1 MATKIRGMTIEIGAD
16 TSKFDKVM
24 GKTYNQ
30 LNKLDKAMREINS
43 LLKKA
48 PNDKDLYSQSFTTLN
63 KQIEVSKERLAELNK
78 AYKILEKD
86 FKDGKVGQDELMA
99 LQREIKA
106 TEQKIRSFEGSLKS
120 MGQKSSTF
128 AELTGKIQIFD
139 EKIGKTKETL
149 GKLNEA
155 LKLDPKNVDVARE
168 KQVILG
174 QAISQ
179 TKEKLELV
187 KSAQEEALKEFNKG
201 ELAREEYAKISA
213 EVVKTTGELKT
224 LTLEASE
231 GYKKLNEMGD
241 KLNSFGDKANSI
253 GNSMTMKVT
262 APIVGMFTA
271 ATKEAIDLESAMAG
285 VHKTTDMTEAELS
298 QMKDTFVEM
307 SKEGP
312 VAAKDFAAIGEMAG
326 QLGIKKENIADF
338 AKTISDL
345 TIATNLTKEQGS
357 MDLARF
363 MNITQMSQDEVSNL
377 GSAIVDLGNK
387 FATSEAEIVQMGLR
401 LAAQGKIIG
410 LTEAQTMGLATA
422 LSAVGLRSEQG
433 GSAMSRVMLK
443 MNTAVLST
451 KEKVQVLNQ
460 SLEGTGFSI
469 EDVNRAISKGGKEG
483 KEQLE
488 AIAESIGMTADDL
501 KELAS
506 SSEESANKLEILG
519 KVSGLGAEG
528 FAKAWREDPMRAITA
543 FIDGIHTMTEK
554 NEDLSSVFKALGIN
568 GIREI
573 DTIQRLASANT
584 NLKNAVDTST
594 KAYKENAALAKE
606 VAIFAETNAARFKQL
621 KNNLVAFGLKV
632 ADTLLPVMEDTVS
645 WLIEMADKA
654 SKLDP
659 KQIKFW
665 VKALLGLAALG
676 PSIKAVGILSK
687 GLGGLFK
694 VAGDVAGNM
703 KLLKGGLS
711 LAGAETGLFSKG
723 IAQLAFAL
731 GPKGLL
737 VAAIAGGAI
746 YGFKKLNDHMK
757 EACIQSDV
765 FGEEVSEGTK
775 KAVGGFLELD
785 KEATTALN
793 GLKASGDIVS
803 KETVETISGHF
814 ASLGGEIA
822 KKVDEKKEEA
832 VGSIRKMYEE
842 MGVERNAHNMAIESG
857 VERVYANISKRTEE
871 GEARIKEILEKASS
885 DKRTLT
891 EEERAEIDK
900 IQTQMRDDG
909 IKVLSESEKEYA
921 VIRQRM
927 KDQAGILST
936 EQAAK
941 LVKDSLETKEKT
953 IAEAEEEYATRIGI
967 AEELRAQ
974 GTEESAKLADE
985 IIENARK
992 VREKTIKDAEERHEK
1007 IVKEAK
1013 EQAKGHVGEVN
1024 WETGE
1029 ILKGWEL
1036 FSKNMGENWD
1046 GFWKSVDE
1054 TVERWGKQISG
1065 SWNNAKTSVKTWFKN
1080 LWEDINITLD
1090 GFVIQMKRKINTQ
1103 IDNFKKL
1110 PGKIADK
1117 ITQGWN
1123 SVTKG
1128 LYDLFIKPFETIVEN
1143 IKKMFDFTMPMPRIP
1158 RPHIQWQE
1166 YQVLNTSFSI
1176 PAGINWYKKGA
1187 IFTKPTMFNTPYG
1200 MKGVGEA
1207 GPEAVLPIEK
1217 LSDIFVD
1224 TMAKLEGS
1232 TGGDIY
1238 ISGNEFVVRN
1248 DNDIELIAK
1257 ELQKMIDRKRRGLGL

>member
-1 MATKIRGMTIEIGAD
+1 MTIEIGAD

-24 GKTYNQ
+24 GRTYNQ
-30 LNKLDKAMREINS
+30 LKKLDTAMREINS

-48 PNDKDLYSQSFTTLN
+48 PNDKDLYGQAFTNLK
-63 KQIEVSKERLAELNK
+63 KQVEVSKERLIELRE

-86 FKDGKVGQDELMA
+86 FKNGKVGQDTLMA

-106 TEQKIRSFEGSLKS
+106 TEQNIRSFEGSLKS
-120 MGQKSSTF
+120 MSQKSSVF

-139 EKIGKTKETL
+139 DKIGKTKETL
-149 GKLNEA
+149 GKLNDA
-155 LKLDPKNVDVARE
+155 LKLDPKNIDLAKE

-174 QAISQ
+174 QAINQ
-179 TKEKLELV
+179 TKEKLDLV
-187 KSAQEEALKEFNKG
+187 KAAQTEALKEFEKG
-201 ELAREEYAKISA
+201 NLAREEYSKISA
-213 EVVKTTGELKT
+213 EVVKTTGELKK

-241 KLNSFGDKANSI
+241 KLNSFGDKANSL

-285 VHKTTDMTEAELS
+285 VHKTTDMTEAELN

-312 VAAKDFAAIGEMAG
+312 VAAKDLAAIGEMAG

-363 MNITQMSQDEVSNL
+363 INITQMSQDEVSNL

-460 SLEGTGFSI
+460 SLEGTGFTI
-469 EDVNRAISKGGKEG
+469 KDVNNALSKGGKEG
-483 KEQLE
+483 KEQLK
-488 AIAESIGMTADDL
+488 AIAESIGMAADDL

-573 DTIQRLASANT
+573 DTIQRLAGANT

-594 KAYKENAALAKE
+594 KAYEENTALAKE

-621 KNNLVAFGLKV
+621 KNNLVALGLKA
-632 ADTLLPVMEDTVS
+632 ADTLLPVLEDTVS
-645 WLIEMADKA
+645 WLMEMADKA

-676 PSIKAVGILSK
+676 PIVKTVGVLSK

-703 KLLKGGLS
+703 SLLKNGLS

-723 IAQLAFAL
+723 ISQLAFML
-731 GPKGLL
+731 GPKGIL
-737 VAAIAGGAI
+737 VAALVGGALW
-746 YGFKKLNDHMK
+746 GLKKLNDHMQ
-757 EACIQSDV
+757 EACIKSDV
-765 FGEEVSEGTK
+765 FGDEVSEGTK

-785 KEATTALN
+785 QEATTSLN
-793 GLKASGDIVS
+793 NLKASGDIVS
-803 KETVETISGHF
+803 KETVETIVGHF

-832 VGSIRKMYEE
+832 VGSIRKMFEE

-857 VERVYANISKRTEE
+857 VAQVYDGIKKRTEE

-885 DKRTLT
+885 EKRALT
-891 EEERAEIDK
+891 ESERQEIDK
-900 IQTQMRDDG
+900 IQIQMKDDG

-941 LVKDSLETKEKT
+941 LVQDSIETKDKT
-953 IAEAEEEYATRIGI
+953 IAEAEEEYNRRIGI
-967 AEELRAQ
+967 AEELKAQ
-974 GTEESAKLADE
+974 GTKESSELADE
-985 IIENARK
+985 IIKNAQI
-992 VREKTIKDAEERHEK
+992 VREKTIKDAEERHKK
-1007 IVKEAK
+1007 IVDEAK
-1013 EQAKGHVGEVN
+1013 AQAKEHVDEVD
-1024 WETGE
+1024 WETGQVKSKWE
-1029 ILKGWEL
+1029 IFYED
-1036 FSKNMGENWD
+1036 MGKSYD
-1046 GFWKSVDE
+1046 GFWKSVDN
-1054 TVERWGKQISG
+1054 TCERWGKQIST
-1065 SWNNAKTSVKTWFKN
+1065 SWGNTWNDIKKGFDDWKESIRTRLNNAKERAQKN
-1080 LWEDINITLD
+1080 TDEIV
-1090 GFVIQMKRKINTQ
+1090 GK
-1103 IDNFKKL
+1103 FKKI
-1110 PGKIADK
+1110 PERISEGVRTA
-1117 ITQGWN
+1117 WN
-1123 SVTKG
+1123 RAVRG
-1128 LYDLFIKPFETIVEN
+1128 LHDLFVKPFKDIVES
-1143 IKKMFDFTMPMPRIP
+1143 IKRAFEFTLP
-1158 RPHIQWQE
+1158 RPKLPHINVNWNNIGMGIS
-1166 YQVLNTSFSI
+1166 LPSF
-1176 PAGINWYKKGA
+1176 GIQWYKKGA

-1224 TMAKLEGS
+1224 TMTKLEGS

-1238 ISGNEFVVRN
+1238 ISGNEFIVRD
-1248 DNDIELIAK
+1248 DNDIERIAK